1 MARFLM
7 LFVAMFALAGSAIAQ
22 QAPSP
27 NFNVQQQAE
36 IRALVRDY
44 LVNNPDVLE
53 DALNKLSER
62 KTAER
67 VRRAQSD
74 PRDFSIGPANAPV
87 TVVEFF
93 DYRCPFCAAALPWV
107 MQTIRDR
114 HDIRFVFKEL
124 PIPELHGAPAI
135 QASRAS
141 LAAMPQGHYLQFH
154 QAMLSFRGD
163 LTDARI
169 DELARQSGIDIV
181 RMHRAM
187 NDANVTALL
196 QDNHALA
203 IDLSGTDGLGT
214 PTFLVN
220 GRTVTGFRDPS
231 DLEQAIR
238 EAREQRTAMR

>member
-1 MARFLM
+1 MARLV
-7 LFVAMFALAGSAIAQ
+7 LLLLAMFALAGSAAAQ
-22 QAPSP
+22 QTPTP

-44 LVNNPDVLE
+44 LVNNPDVLQ
-53 DALNKLSER
+53 DALETLTTR

-74 PRDFSIGPANAPV
+74 PRDFSVGPVNAPV
-87 TVVEFF
+87 TIVEFF

-107 MQTIRDR
+107 MQTVRNS

-124 PIPELHGAPAI
+124 PIPELHGALAI
-135 QASRAS
+135 DASRAS
-141 LAAMPQGHYLQFH
+141 IAAMPQGHYLQFH
-154 QAMLSFRGD
+154 QALLSFRGELSED
-163 LTDARI
+163 RI
-169 DELARQSGIDIV
+169 DQLARQSGIDV
-181 RMHRAM
+181 TRMRRNM
-187 NDANVTALL
+187 NDPNVTTLL

-203 IDLSGTDGLGT
+203 IDISGSDGLGT

>member
-7 LFVAMFALAGSAIAQ
+7 LLVAMVALAGSAGAQ
-22 QAPSP
+22 QTP
-27 NFNVQQQAE
+27 NFNGQQQAE

-53 DALNKLSER
+53 DALEKLSQR

-74 PRDFSIGPANAPV
+74 PRDFSIGPANASV
-87 TVVEFF
+87 TIVEFF

-107 MQTIRDR
+107 MQTVRDR

-124 PIPELHGAPAI
+124 PIPELHGALAI
-135 QASRAS
+135 DASRAS

-154 QAMLSFRGD
+154 RALLSFRGELSED
-163 LTDARI
+163 RI
-169 DELARQSGIDIV
+169 NELARQSGIDV
-181 RMHRAM
+181 TRMRRGM
-187 NDANVTALL
+187 NDPNVTALL

-203 IDLSGTDGLGT
+203 IDLSGSEGLGT

-220 GRTVTGFRDPS
+220 GRVVTGFRDPS